1 MRIAIGSDHAGF
13 ALKEAVK
20 FFLDRGASRH
30 PTMRKPSVKPCATNG
45 PRAAFCSAGAA
56 LAPRWPFSSR
66 WTRPQHDVQM
76 MAVRLSEVYI

>member
-20 FFLDRGASRH
+20 VFLTAEHRDIRL
-30 PTMRKPSVKPCATNG
+30 SVKPYATNG

-56 LAPRWPFSSR
+56 LASRWPFSSR
-66 WTRPQHDVQM
+66 GH
-76 MAVRLSEVYI
+76 VRSMTCR

>member
-1 MRIAIGSDHAGF
+1 MRIAIGGF

-20 FFLDRGASRH
+20 VFLTAEHRDIRL
-30 PTMRKPSVKPCATNG
+30 RKPSVKPCATNG

-56 LAPRWPFSSR
+56 LASRWPFSSR
-66 WTRPQHDVQM
+66 WTRPEHDVQM

>member
-20 FFLDRGASRH
+20 VFLTAEHRDIRL
-30 PTMRKPSVKPCATNG
+30 RKPSVKPCATNG

-56 LAPRWPFSSR
+56 LASRWPFSSR
-66 WTRPQHDVQM
+66 WTRPEHDVQM